1 MPDATITSTESTFG
15 TISGVFAADQST
27 ITGTIT
33 GVVAGTLD
41 GSVGVPGPQGPA
53 GSPGSQGPQGIQG
66 VPGAPGVG
74 VPAGGTANQILA
86 KVDGVD
92 YNTEWVDSTASAVWG
107 NITGTLSSQTDLQ
120 TALDAKVNIL
130 GGSLVSG
137 FLEGSQVVTTPAFG
151 DNSHLVADTAF
162 VQSAL
167 TPYLLIED
175 AESSFYPL
183 TGNPSNF
190 LTSASLSGYATESWV
205 TAGFYPLTGNPSGFI
220 TSSALSPYL
229 LSSTAASTYQ
239 TLAGMSDYLTTSAAA
254 STYYPLTGNPSA
266 FLTSASLTGYAT
278 ESWVTSQGYLT
289 SAPVTSV
296 AGKTGAVTLA
306 AGDISGLGSLAVVN
320 DAPSDGSQY
329 ARKNGAWDVVAAGAD
344 FISSVSSPL
353 AVTTGNLTVDLSA
366 YAQLSGATFTGNV
379 FAPTPSPGTDSTRIA
394 TTEWVK
400 DFNYAPTNSPHF
412 TGNPQSVTPN
422 LSDNDTSIAT
432 TAFVKGQGYL
442 TSAPVTSVAGRTGAV
457 TLSNTDISGLGTMA
471 TATAADYSTTS
482 VANGLYYPLSS
493 NPAGYLTSAPVTSVA
508 GKTGAV
514 TLVVGDVSG
523 AAPTA
528 SPALSGTP
536 TAPTASAGTNTTQ
549 LATTAFVQQ
558 EVPAASTTVAG
569 KVELATRVEVVE
581 PSSSTLAVSPM
592 RLMDVVMS
600 PGYVQI
606 AQNNSNV
613 SVTTSGAGATSF
625 TTSMTRVCIGP
636 NTGVAGFVYYRPQTN
651 GGVAQFY
658 AKGNVNA
665 IINFSKPFFMSG
677 RTLYDNTFRGDAN
690 NISRITAGKAAVGAG
705 ALVQKGIGWQKAG
718 GLGSNFF
725 MLAHNGTSLT
735 SVDTGVSL
743 TSLGLTGGM
752 PFDWSVYSD
761 GSGNVTMFINNT
773 QVATTSAGPTG
784 DSNGLCVWQE
794 EIDQTASAA
803 TRMYFTTFGG
813 HYYHA

>member
-1 MPDATITSTESTFG
+1 MTTVTFTQETLFAGAVRAIGSTLSVSDQDAQMLVDLG
-15 TISGVFAADQST
+15 AAT
-27 ITGTIT
+27 
-33 GVVAGTLD
+33 
-41 GSVGVPGPQGPA
+41 
-53 GSPGSQGPQGIQG
+53 
-66 VPGAPGVG
+66 APG
-74 VPAGGTANQILA
+74 
-86 KVDGVD
+86 
-92 YNTEWVDSTASAVWG
+92 
-107 NITGTLSSQTDLQ
+107 
-120 TALDAKVNIL
+120 
-130 GGSLVSG
+130 
-137 FLEGSQVVTTPAFG
+137 
-151 DNSHLVADTAF
+151 
-162 VQSAL
+162 
-167 TPYLLIED
+167 
-175 AESSFYPL
+175 
-183 TGNPSNF
+183 
-190 LTSASLSGYATESWV
+190 
-205 TAGFYPLTGNPSGFI
+205 
-220 TSSALSPYL
+220 LSP
-229 LSSTAASTYQ
+229 Q
-239 TLAGMSDYLTTSAAA
+239 IG
-254 STYYPLTGNPSA
+254 
-266 FLTSASLTGYAT
+266 
-278 ESWVTSQGYLT
+278 
-289 SAPVTSV
+289 SV
-296 AGKTGAVTLA
+296 AGAL
-306 AGDISGLGSLAVVN
+306 ISG
-320 DAPSDGSQY
+320 
-329 ARKNGAWDVVAAGAD
+329 
-344 FISSVSSPL
+344 
-353 AVTTGNLTVDLSA
+353 
-366 YAQLSGATFTGNV
+366 
-379 FAPTPSPGTDSTRIA
+379 FAPL
-394 TTEWVK
+394 V
-400 DFNYAPTNSPHF
+400 
-412 TGNPQSVTPN
+412 
-422 LSDNDTSIAT
+422 
-432 TAFVKGQGYL
+432 
-442 TSAPVTSVAGRTGAV
+442 SA
-457 TLSNTDISGLGTMA
+457 
-471 TATAADYSTTS
+471 
-482 VANGLYYPLSS
+482 
-493 NPAGYLTSAPVTSVA
+493 
-508 GKTGAV
+508 
-514 TLVVGDVSG
+514 
-523 AAPTA
+523 
-528 SPALSGTP
+528 ALSGTP

-549 LATTAFVQQ
+549 LATTAFVTAA
-558 EVPAASTTVAG
+558 VPAASTTVAG

-705 ALVQKGIGWQKAG
+705 ALAQKGIGWQKAG

-761 GSGNVTMFINNT
+761 GSGNVTMFINDT